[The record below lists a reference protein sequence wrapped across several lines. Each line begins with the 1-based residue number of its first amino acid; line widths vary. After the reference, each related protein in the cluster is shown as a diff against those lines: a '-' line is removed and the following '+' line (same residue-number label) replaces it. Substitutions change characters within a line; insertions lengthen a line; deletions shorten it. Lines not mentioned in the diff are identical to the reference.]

1 MTNAFDQRNVS
12 PGFCLLFYLLN
23 FREVVK
29 MSQLRLY
36 DGFYNTELQRVRS
49 LHLFHTLVSTVSISA
64 DPQVSEGLAEWEE
77 CSLYAVT
84 A

>member
-1 MTNAFDQRNVS
+1 
-12 PGFCLLFYLLN
+12 
-23 FREVVK
+23 

-84 A
+84 AWDDLRHAHASWKQPQPVQGGTGPK